1 MKTFTVDNTLVV
13 TQCPLPFL
21 LGEIDQYHLN
31 AATGFNLKI
40 STNVV
45 EGSETASVISDDSI
59 NEEIKKSRTTAAQAG
74 NYVVGYAPI
83 SVVEQEFADYQY
95 YSAVAITAPT
105 DMVAFRGVLKVS
117 QTPVF
122 TPQFLTYENVQFAL

>member
-1 MKTFTVDNTLVV
+1 MKTFIDINTTVVAN
-13 TQCPLPFL
+13 CPLPFL
-21 LGEIDQYHLN
+21 LGEIDQYN
-31 AATGFNLKI
+31 GPSGTWGLKI

-45 EGSETASVISDDSI
+45 EGNETAGVINDDAI
-59 NEEIKKSRTTAAQAG
+59 NEEIKKCRTTAAQAG

-83 SVVEQEFADYQY
+83 SIVEQEFSDYQY
-95 YSAVAITAPT
+95 YSSGAITSPT

-122 TPQFLTYENVQFAL
+122 TPQFLSYENAQFAL

>member
-1 MKTFTVDNTLVV
+1 MKTFIVTNTAVV
-13 TQCPLPFL
+13 ANSPLPFL
-21 LGEIDQYHLN
+21 LGEIDQYN
-31 AATGFNLKI
+31 TAGDAWYLKI

-45 EGSETASVISDDSI
+45 EGNETASVISDDAI
-59 NEEIKKSRTTAAQAG
+59 NEEIKKCRTTAAQAG

-83 SVVEQEFADYQY
+83 SIVEQEFSDYQY
-95 YSAVAITAPT
+95 YAAGAITAPS

-122 TPQFLTYENVQFAL
+122 TPQFLSYENAQFAL